1 MLGNGSHH
9 PTCHI
14 PHPQPSWDGVSGRV
28 LGAGLEILV
37 ELAPAQLSHLPHKDG
52 AQTLLPGTQSR
63 QALSPPGAEEKTGWG
78 EMNEK
83 GAQRNINTH

>member
-52 AQTLLPGTQSR
+52 AQTASR
-63 QALSPPGAEEKTGWG
+63 HTEQTSPFPTRG
-78 EMNEK
+78 
-83 GAQRNINTH
+83 